1 MGKRIYCF
9 CHPTWLPCKTYIKHK
24 TAAEH
29 LTWMMY
35 SSTLI
40 VFSFCLWQP
49 LPIFRDCLQVTWLK
63 EPFEIMKVLDPWRL
77 QGVHRLRLT
86 TETTRCSPP
95 KWNTNQCETPTTCHT
110 NPGPAGRALTV
121 RDLVA
126 RKDLPAWA
134 PVTCRRGT
142 RICRKEL
149 RSLCKRSKNRSLILC
164 KGDLRTVRNRC
175 DVKADSFALCFY
187 QTSLF
192 KGGRQCLT
200 VNVAFINS
208 DKNGQ
213 SFFVTPRHHVI
224 GVKTSILSGDAA
236 EIFSHALKTKV
247 CHFYRKRSINQR
259 IVHISFSTKL
269 KILLSSF

>member
-1 MGKRIYCF
+1 MLSSESIVINQVRPWAAVLKSIPSLCWSMTVITDNVVNRWKLGIEVLHGSHIGWQDNENYSVALERTFVPKGKRIYCS

-95 KWNTNQCETPTTCHT
+95 KWNTNRCETPTTCHT

-142 RICRKEL
+142 RICRREL
-149 RSLCKRSKNRSLILC
+149 RFLCKRSKNRSLILY
-164 KGDLRTVRNRC
+164 KGDLRTVRNRR
-175 DVKADSFALCFY
+175 DVKADFC
-187 QTSLF
+187 SLVLSNESF
-192 KGGRQCLT
+192 KGWM
-200 VNVAFINS
+200 
-208 DKNGQ
+208 
-213 SFFVTPRHHVI
+213 
-224 GVKTSILSGDAA
+224 
-236 EIFSHALKTKV
+236 
-247 CHFYRKRSINQR
+247 
-259 IVHISFSTKL
+259 
-269 KILLSSF
+269 